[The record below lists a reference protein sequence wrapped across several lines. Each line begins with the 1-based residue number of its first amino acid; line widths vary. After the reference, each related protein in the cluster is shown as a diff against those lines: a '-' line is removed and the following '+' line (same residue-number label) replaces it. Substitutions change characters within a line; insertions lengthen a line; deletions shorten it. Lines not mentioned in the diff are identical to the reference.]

1 LAIAS
6 LRDDV
11 AIHFVLK
18 TVMRGQEKEDKAV
31 AWKPNAAT
39 LARPYALQLQSVRL
53 RSTPCCFDCFLMRFP
68 NGGIYEKTHSGFVLC
83 NADRYRACTGYYS
96 GWTQE
101 SRLTGK
107 DMDVIV
113 TVVTVPPG
121 ENLPRH
127 IHPGEEVV
135 YVLDG
140 ATLLLP
146 DGSERP
152 FPTGAAT
159 INIRNVPHAGF
170 KVAGDK
176 ALKML
181 TVHIVDKGR
190 PVTEV
195 VKWGTQR
202 ALELSALRGLGW
214 R

>member
-1 LAIAS
+1 MLIGAAHAQGIT
-6 LRDDV
+6 RDE
-11 AIHFVLK
+11 LK
-18 TVMRGQEKEDKAV
+18 R
-31 AWKPNAAT
+31 
-39 LARPYALQLQSVRL
+39 
-53 RSTPCCFDCFLMRFP
+53 
-68 NGGIYEKTHSGFVLC
+68 
-83 NADRYRACTGYYS
+83 AD
-96 GWTQE
+96 
-101 SRLTGK
+101 LTGK

-140 ATLLLP
+140 ATLELP
-146 DGSERP
+146 DGSQRQ

-181 TVHIVDKGR
+181 TVHIVDKGK

-195 VKWGTQR
+195 VK
-202 ALELSALRGLGW
+202 
-214 R
+214 

>member
-1 LAIAS
+1 MQKLFLASIIAVLAGS
-6 LRDDV
+6 AYAQGITRDE
-11 AIHFVLK
+11 LK
-18 TVMRGQEKEDKAV
+18 
-31 AWKPNAAT
+31 
-39 LARPYALQLQSVRL
+39 
-53 RSTPCCFDCFLMRFP
+53 RSD
-68 NGGIYEKTHSGFVLC
+68 
-83 NADRYRACTGYYS
+83 
-96 GWTQE
+96 
-101 SRLTGK
+101 LTGK

-113 TVVTVPPG
+113 TIVTVPPG

-140 ATLLLP
+140 AMLELS
-146 DGSERP
+146 DGSQRQ

-181 TVHIVDKGR
+181 TVHIVDKGK

-195 VKWGTQR
+195 VK
-202 ALELSALRGLGW
+202 
-214 R
+214 